1 MRQAQQAVKRYK
13 STTESNKQHN
23 YNIYKHIYTSKKE
36 EEDDLYKIFTQEEIK
51 AVSYIRK
58 NIGAPCIG
66 SNCTSVPARVSVS
79 ERTTLKDI

>member
-1 MRQAQQAVKRYK
+1 MWQLRQAQQAVKRYK

-51 AVSYIRK
+51 AVS
-58 NIGAPCIG
+58 
-66 SNCTSVPARVSVS
+66 
-79 ERTTLKDI
+79 